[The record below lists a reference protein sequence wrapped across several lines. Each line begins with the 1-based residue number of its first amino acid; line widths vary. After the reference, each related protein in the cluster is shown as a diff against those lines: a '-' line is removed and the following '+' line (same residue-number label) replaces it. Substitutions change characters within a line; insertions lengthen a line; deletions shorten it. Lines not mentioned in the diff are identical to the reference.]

1 MIKQLEDMW
10 QYAQCVADEE
20 DQDHAPP
27 EFNKLDPEK
36 IQQAADKINRIL
48 KNKSDDQKKKAKSRC
63 IQKNFAPNLKKYQEQ
78 EAILKERNSYSK
90 TDPDGCP
97 LISQCFKGK
106 NNRTVE
112 RNHKL
117 EYHKQKAREL
127 LTSQIGEIR
136 RKQRTADVEPTFA
149 QLKHNR
155 NFKRF
160 TLKGIVKVEIEFG
173 LHALAHNLKKMS
185 A

>member
-1 MIKQLEDMW
+1 MENEEIK
-10 QYAQCVADEE
+10 AFVKFNTF
-20 DQDHAPP
+20 DQ
-27 EFNKLDPEK
+27 E
-36 IQQAADKINRIL
+36 QG
-48 KNKSDDQKKKAKSRC
+48 KSKKKKNPKPFERDSLYYNEEQDFYVCPIGQRMEKSGERKVETKSSYQQTYSCYTAKNC
-63 IQKNFAPNLKKYQEQ
+63 K
-78 EAILKERNSYSK
+78 
-90 TDPDGCP
+90 GCP
-97 LISQCFKGK
+97 LRCQCFKGK
-106 NNRTVE
+106 YNRTVE

-127 LTSQIGEIR
+127 LTSEIGEIR

-155 NFKRF
+155 NFRRF
-160 TLKGIVKVEIEFG
+160 TLKGLEKVDIEFG

>member
-1 MIKQLEDMW
+1 ML
-10 QYAQCVADEE
+10 
-20 DQDHAPP
+20 
-27 EFNKLDPEK
+27 
-36 IQQAADKINRIL
+36 
-48 KNKSDDQKKKAKSRC
+48 
-63 IQKNFAPNLKKYQEQ
+63 
-78 EAILKERNSYSK
+78 
-90 TDPDGCP
+90 
-97 LISQCFKGK
+97 KGK

-127 LTSQIGEIR
+127 LTSDIGEIR

-160 TLKGIVKVEIEFG
+160 TLKGIEKVELEFG

>member
-1 MIKQLEDMW
+1 MEVIRRKRKNPKLFERDSLYYNEAQDFYVCPMGQRMEKRGERKVQTKSGYKQT
-10 QYAQCVADEE
+10 YSFYSA
-20 DQDHAPP
+20 
-27 EFNKLDPEK
+27 
-36 IQQAADKINRIL
+36 
-48 KNKSDDQKKKAKSRC
+48 KNC
-63 IQKNFAPNLKKYQEQ
+63 NGF
-78 EAILKERNSYSK
+78 
-90 TDPDGCP
+90 P
-97 LISQCFKGK
+97 LRSQCFKGK

-127 LTSQIGEIR
+127 LTSDIGEIR

-160 TLKGIVKVEIEFG
+160 TLKGIEKVELEFG